1 MGPGRKLREVAAEP
15 DGALDQLQA
24 LRHRADEDYLHP
36 AAERPPGRHQL
47 DLAELGLRVAVTR
60 ARYPNRTDGVDQY
73 AVTISRVQ
81 LDRPAAEDDVRTV
94 LTLAFGASASQARER
109 TTAVSLVRMFRVP
122 AEVGV
127 GAHQRHETARPE

>member
-94 LTLAFGASASQARER
+94 LTLTFGATATQARER